1 MAETVRSGDAAA
13 IRNAGKRARWTE
25 YCLQNGKAKETF
37 MDALEKAIDWTSMT
51 ESPPPESDSYLV
63 TRKDPLMTTTAF
75 FENGE
80 WWDGPLCEWAWPE
93 GMIIAWKPMPEP
105 YNPVK

>member
-1 MAETVRSGDAAA
+1 
-13 IRNAGKRARWTE
+13 
-25 YCLQNGKAKETF
+25 
-37 MDALEKAIDWTSMT
+37 MDALEKAIDWTPMT
-51 ESPPPESDSYLV
+51 ESPPPESDSYLI

-75 FENGE
+75 FEHGE

>member
-1 MAETVRSGDAAA
+1 
-13 IRNAGKRARWTE
+13 
-25 YCLQNGKAKETF
+25 
-37 MDALEKAIDWTSMT
+37 MDALEKTIDWTPMT

-63 TRKDPLMTTTAF
+63 TRKDPLLTTTAF
-75 FENGE
+75 YKHDE

-105 YNPVK
+105 YNPAK